1 LQIQKIKNS
10 ELATGR
16 RDSYGVEMNI
26 CVACGGTGGH
36 IFPGVA
42 TAQEL
47 SSRGHDVTLWL
58 AGREVEADSISG
70 WNGKTVSMTAARLP
84 AGKSLKAVAALV
96 RILIVVF
103 KSWLKMCKIRPD
115 VVLAM
120 GSYTSVGA
128 VMAAALLRIPV
139 VLHEANSVPGK
150 AITVLSRFA
159 KYIGITFPSAA
170 EYLDSSKT
178 VITGFPLRR
187 SLHKTEKSAENDKNF
202 TLLVMGGSQGA
213 HALNEVVPQ
222 ALIILYQRGI
232 KPDII
237 HLTGARDAANVEALY
252 NKNSITAE
260 VHAFAKDMESVYA
273 KADFG
278 ITRAGAATCTELAVC
293 GVPALLIPYPFAA
306 KNHQMLN
313 AMDMARQ
320 GGMAMQP
327 EQDLTAEWL
336 AGYLQQIIED
346 SERLDTMRVKLEN
359 SAIANG
365 AEQLADLVEK
375 AAAE

>member
-10 ELATGR
+10 ELATCR
-16 RDSYGVEMNI
+16 HDSYGVEMNI

-58 AGREVEADSISG
+58 AGREVEEDSISG
-70 WNGKTVSMTAARLP
+70 WSGKTVSMTAARFP
-84 AGKSLKAVAALV
+84 AGKSFGAVVALG
-96 RILIVVF
+96 RILIVIL
-103 KSWLKMCKIRPD
+103 KSWLKMRKIRPD

-128 VMAAALLRIPV
+128 VTAAALLRIPI

-159 KYIGITFPSAA
+159 KCIGITFPSAA
-170 EYLDSSKT
+170 EYLDRSKT
-178 VITGFPLRR
+178 VITGFPLRQ
-187 SLHKTEKSAENDKNF
+187 SLHKTEKPPESGKNF

-213 HALNEVVPQ
+213 HALNETVPQ
-222 ALIILYQRGI
+222 AVTRLYQRDI

-237 HLTGARDAANVEALY
+237 HLTGVHDAESVAAGYRENG
-252 NKNSITAE
+252 ITAE
-260 VHAFAKDMESVYA
+260 VQAFAKDMESIYT
-273 KADFG
+273 KADFA

-293 GVPALLIPYPFAA
+293 GVPALLIPYPSAA

-313 AMDMARQ
+313 ALDMARQ

-327 EQDLTAEWL
+327 EQDLTVEWL
-336 AGYLQQIIED
+336 SGYLEQIMANHEQF
-346 SERLDTMRVKLEN
+346 RAMRAKLEN
-359 SAIANG
+359 SAIGNG
-365 AEQLADLVEK
+365 AELLADIVEK
-375 AAAE
+375 TAE